1 MSMLILAGV
10 ISMICHH
17 FFYLLLSGRTVN
29 TDRVVMLEISRQVLV
44 GAAGNAIASF
54 ATFVLGTAVGIAFV
68 QILWTRLHRK
78 PYAIEHIEAMISCRS
93 SPFSPAAL
101 RSWRAAWLLSAI
113 AALGSTM
120 RLITIFAPGALR
132 TETSSFEKTCTIQK
146 MDLSHAVF
154 GVAIPDAQNVPIF
167 YPSPNLDRM
176 VLQNIVSGSYIPPPN
191 FCGTCSYNVSF
202 NAPAMSCTD
211 ITSQFNFNTM
221 FLKDSDPI
229 IWKVTHD
236 IGLRGSTI
244 TVATMKAQNVQM
256 EAARCTVYNATYLA
270 EISHNATSTNV
281 IVGNPTLHRPV
292 NETQQDAP
300 DYMSL
305 FTTAL
310 ATAQFL
316 DGFGQVDLLKMQYIN
331 RGAGPYANIYFNPY
345 FIFSSLGRPGPQS
358 SMTWEWDSM
367 RDAFPQLMA
376 NISISLLSNPINAPT
391 SNYDTLCT
399 YSTVLYVYD
408 QLHLLLS
415 YGLGILL
422 ASLCVGAGFWSIRR
436 NGREETLEFSRLM
449 VAILSPSLL
458 HEELRKSVRLKTKQD
473 GPDGCSTFVVDSDH
487 YEP

>member
-1 MSMLILAGV
+1 
-10 ISMICHH
+10 
-17 FFYLLLSGRTVN
+17 
-29 TDRVVMLEISRQVLV
+29 
-44 GAAGNAIASF
+44 
-54 ATFVLGTAVGIAFV
+54 
-68 QILWTRLHRK
+68 
-78 PYAIEHIEAMISCRS
+78 MISCRS

-113 AALGSTM
+113 AALGSAM

-132 TETSSFEKTCTIQK
+132 TETSSFEKSCTVQT

-154 GVAIPDAQNVPIF
+154 GAMVPDADYVPRF
-167 YPSPNLDRM
+167 YPSPSLDRM
-176 VLQNIVSGSYIPPPN
+176 VVQNVVSGSYIPPPN

-211 ITSQFNFNTM
+211 ITSQFNFRTM
-221 FLKDSDPI
+221 FLTPPI

-236 IGLRGSTI
+236 IWLGGNTI
-244 TVATMKAQNVQM
+244 TVATIEAQNERM
-256 EAARCTVYNATYLA
+256 EAARCTVYNSTYLA

-281 IVGNPTLHRPV
+281 IVGNPVLHQPV

-300 DYMSL
+300 DFMSIYS
-305 FTTAL
+305 TAL
-310 ATAQFL
+310 ATAQVL
-316 DGFGQVDLLKMQYIN
+316 DGLGQVDLLKMQSIGQ
-331 RGAGPYANIYFNPY
+331 GADANTYFNPY
-345 FIFSSLGRPGPQS
+345 FIYSSLGRPGPQN
-358 SMTWEWDSM
+358 SMKWKWDRLM

-376 NISISLLSNPINAPT
+376 NISVSLLSNPIDAPT
-391 SNYDTLCT
+391 SNYETLCT